1 MTTHFTAPIRRKET
15 ARGHHYIDATGTRV
29 PGVTTILG
37 DGLPKAALINWA
49 AGATADAAV
58 NLWDELAALPPA
70 ARLKRLNGARY
81 EDKDRAANRGTEV
94 HGMAEHLIAG
104 EQVQAPDDIAGHVEA
119 CARFLDEF
127 DFQPEHVEFS
137 IASYRYG
144 YAGTGDFIA
153 SILLPSGAKVP
164 EEWQRF
170 RGQRIRILGDWKT
183 NRSGIFGE
191 TALQLAAY
199 RYADVLL
206 PARGPEV
213 PMPAVDA
220 CAAIWVRGDGY
231 ELKPVTAGP
240 DQHRTFLYA
249 QQIAQWTKHDRDLI
263 GAAVVPPTT
272 STFRLV
278 RDQ

>member
-1 MTTHFTAPIRRKET
+1 VTRFTAPIRRHET
-15 ARGHHYIDATGTRV
+15 AKGHGYKDATGARV
-29 PGVTTILG
+29 PGVTTILS

-49 AGATADAAV
+49 ASATAEAAV
-58 NLWDELAALPPA
+58 NDWDRLTGLKPA
-70 ARLKRLNGARY
+70 ARLKELNGARY
-81 EDKDRAANRGTEV
+81 ADKDKAAKRGTEV
-94 HGMAEHLIAG
+94 HGFAEQLVKG
-104 EQVQAPDDIAGHVEA
+104 EAVQAPEEIAGHVES

-127 DFQPEHVEFS
+127 GFQAEHTEFS
-137 IASYRYG
+137 VASYRYG

-164 EEWQRF
+164 EDWRPYC
-170 RGQRIRILGDWKT
+170 GSRIRILGDWKT

-199 RYADVLL
+199 RYADVLITG
-206 PARGPEV
+206 ATEQ

-231 ELKPVTAGP
+231 DLKPVTAGP
-240 DQHRTFLYA
+240 EQHRTFLYA
-249 QQIAQWTKHDRDLI
+249 QQIAEWSKTDRDLI

-272 STFRLV
+272 SRFRLI
-278 RDQ
+278 RESA